1 MDRRQQKT
9 KNAIHQAMTTLLKK
23 KKFEDLTVQ
32 DIIDEANIGRST
44 FYSHF
49 ETKEELLEE
58 ICREMFAH
66 VFSKDLAPEKSH
78 DFSKG
83 RKGFA
88 NRLTHIL
95 YHLLDHKENIK
106 AIMSGETEK
115 FFTSYFRDYLEQTFY
130 DDISNPRFEV
140 PKAFALQ
147 FFTGSFCETIKWWI
161 DSDMKMSPEEVVE
174 NYQKMIKF
182 R

>member
-9 KNAIHQAMTTLLKK
+9 KIAIHQAMTTLLKK
-23 KKFEDLTVQ
+23 KKFEALTVQ

-83 RKGFA
+83 RRGFA

-95 YHLLDHKENIK
+95 Y
-106 AIMSGETEK
+106 
-115 FFTSYFRDYLEQTFY
+115 FRDDLEQTFC
-130 DDISNPRFEV
+130 DDLVAHSEV
-140 PKAFALQ
+140 PKAFAIQ

-161 DSDMKMSPEEVVE
+161 NSDMKMPPEEVVE

>member
-9 KNAIHQAMTTLLKK
+9 KIAIHQAMTTLLKK
-23 KKFEDLTVQ
+23 KKFEALTVQ

-66 VFSKDLAPEKSH
+66 VFSK
-78 DFSKG
+78 G

-95 YHLLDHKENIK
+95 YHLQDHKENIK
-106 AIMSGETEK
+106 AIMYGETEK
-115 FFTSYFRDYLEQTFY
+115 LFTSYFRDYLEQTFC
-130 DDISNPRFEV
+130 DDLVAHSEV
-140 PKAFALQ
+140 PKAFAIQ

-161 DSDMKMSPEEVVE
+161 NSDMQMPPEEVVE
-174 NYQKMIKF
+174 NYQKMIKL

>member
-1 MDRRQQKT
+1 MQ
-9 KNAIHQAMTTLLKK
+9 NPYALLKK
-23 KKFEDLTVQ
+23 KKFEALTVQ

-95 YHLLDHKENIK
+95 YHLQDHKENIK
-106 AIMSGETEK
+106 AIMYGETEK
-115 FFTSYFRDYLEQTFY
+115 LFTSYFRDYLEQTFC
-130 DDISNPRFEV
+130 DDLVAHSEV
-140 PKAFALQ
+140 PKAFAIQ

-161 DSDMKMSPEEVVE
+161 NSDMKMLPEKVVE

-182 R
+182 C

>member
-9 KNAIHQAMTTLLKK
+9 KNAIHQAMAVLLKK
-23 KKFEDLTVQ
+23 KKFEALTVQ

-49 ETKEELLEE
+49 ETKEDLLEE

-66 VFSKDLAPEKSH
+66 VFSTDLAPEESH

-95 YHLLDHKENIK
+95 YHLKDHKENIR
-106 AIMSGETEK
+106 AIMGGETEK
-115 FFTSYFRDYLEQTFY
+115 LFTSYFRDYLEQTFY
-130 DDISNPRFEV
+130 DDLNPRSEV
-140 PKAFALQ
+140 PKDFALQ

-161 DSDMKMSPEEVVE
+161 NSRMRMPPEEVVE
-174 NYQKMIKF
+174 NYQKLIKLL
-182 R
+182 

>member
-9 KNAIHQAMTTLLKK
+9 KIAIHQAMTTLLKK
-23 KKFEDLTVQ
+23 KKFEALTVQ

-95 YHLLDHKENIK
+95 YHLQDHKENIK
-106 AIMSGETEK
+106 AIMYGETEK
-115 FFTSYFRDYLEQTFY
+115 LFTSYFRDYLEQTFC
-130 DDISNPRFEV
+130 DDLVAHSEV

-161 DSDMKMSPEEVVE
+161 NSDMKMPPEEVVE